1 MEDYMEDNFISF
13 NKRGNLW
20 ADITPIDEFSNQ
32 VNILQVDYSDK
43 LREINDYFRAILL
56 KNEISLRAYEL
67 TKEVIEVNEYYYF
80 KLFIS

>member
-1 MEDYMEDNFISF
+1 MEDNFISF